1 MNCNDDFRHVC
12 FKDLEH
18 YFKKD
23 EYFGDLS
30 EDEIK
35 LIQKNLGIINKE
47 EDPSQ
52 DSYNPTV
59 IISDYDSIYNL
70 TQNAGLK
77 VGYVYIINDY
87 STIYID
93 KRGEVHSGEEFYLI
107 LNPSSTSTFDKR
119 VALRP
124 KEHSTTQSLRWIVE
138 YDITPVT
145 FQDGSR
151 SKGTI
156 TYLKDQNNNSAYYD
170 FKNIK
175 FLLTVEELSQ
185 GPKTYTEDQYVYT
198 FDIDG
203 QDASN
208 SISRNNHLEQGVTRT
223 VFLNE
228 AQNNTLAAD
237 CHDNIFFGQALNN
250 TFDYGTYNNVFKT
263 NIQKCRGSVHDKVLA
278 ENVSMSCP
286 KEFNILNDKQVLVY
300 LDSETQTFQF
310 INL

>member
-47 EDPSQ
+47 DDPSQ

-77 VGYVYIINDY
+77 VGYIYIINDY

-107 LNPSSTSTFDKR
+107 LSPSSTSTFDKR
-119 VALRP
+119 VTLRP

-208 SISRNNHLEQGVTRT
+208 SVSRNNHLEQGVTRT

-228 AQNNTLAAD
+228 AQNNTFAAD
-237 CHDNIFFGQALNN
+237 CHDNIFFGQTLNN

-263 NIQKCRGSVHDKVLA
+263 NIQKCKGSVHDKVLA